1 MSASQPISP
10 ELALV
15 SPELRRQWTAALPD
29 VDPDELFRV
38 VRTVRVERPIA
49 AAATQAEP
57 RMPFLLAAAIYIA
70 SGLVTS
76 LLQGA
81 LTLAVVAGVALILT
95 LAG

>member
-1 MSASQPISP
+1 VSASQPISP

-15 SPELRRQWTAALPD
+15 SPELRLQWTRALPD

-38 VRTVRVERPIA
+38 ARTVRVARPA
-49 AAATQAEP
+49 AAPQAEP
-57 RMPFLLAAAIYIA
+57 RMPFFLAAAIYTA
-70 SGLVTS
+70 AGLVTS

>member
-1 MSASQPISP
+1 VSASQPISP

-15 SPELRRQWTAALPD
+15 SPELRLQWTRALPD

-38 VRTVRVERPIA
+38 ARTVRVARP

-57 RMPFLLAAAIYIA
+57 RMPFFLAAAIYTA
-70 SGLVTS
+70 AGLVTS